1 MSPGEK
7 GGWNRWGADDELGA
21 ANLLTPEHVLAALRT
36 ARTGRVYPLAQ
47 PLRMAGTPRSDT
59 GMVVHVLSQD
69 AGDYATGQV
78 QQVGDG
84 QSVATDYLFLR
95 VHGSATHIDA
105 LGHVWAGDSLYNGHP
120 SSAVGSRGLL
130 RCGIDK
136 LPGIV
141 TRGVLLDVAG
151 WRGEPHLPA
160 GHEITVEEVEACAA
174 SAGVEIGGGDAV
186 LVRTGFNA
194 VYAKD
199 PDLYIWEF
207 PGIGLPAAR
216 WLAERDVVLVG
227 SDNLGV
233 EVRRR
238 DAPWELP
245 VHLHLLH
252 EHGIYMVE
260 LLDLDRLAADA
271 VHEFVF
277 MGAPLPLAGG
287 TGAPIS
293 PLAIG

>member
-1 MSPGEK
+1 MSGA
-7 GGWNRWGADDELGA
+7 WNRWGPDDELGA

-36 ARTGRVYPLAQ
+36 PRTGRVYPLAQ
-47 PLRMAGTPRSDT
+47 PIRTTGTPRSDT
-59 GMVVHVLSQD
+59 GTAVHLLAQD
-69 AGDYATGQV
+69 AGDYATGHV
-78 QQVGDG
+78 APIGDG

-95 VHGSATHIDA
+95 IHGTVTHIDA
-105 LGHVWAGDSLYNGHP
+105 LGHVWSGQSLYNGHP
-120 SSAVGSRGLL
+120 ASTMGSRGLL

-151 WRGEPHLPA
+151 WQGGRHLDRS
-160 GHEITVEEVEACAA
+160 HEITAQELAACAA
-174 SAGVEIGGGDAV
+174 SEGVEVRPGDAV
-186 LVRTGFNA
+186 LLRTGFNA
-194 VYAKD
+194 VYAED
-199 PDLYIWEF
+199 PERYVWEF
-207 PGIGLPAAR
+207 AGIGLEGAR
-216 WLAERDVVLVG
+216 WLADRDVVLVG
-227 SDNLGV
+227 SDTLGV

-238 DAPWELP
+238 EAAWELP

-252 EHGIYMVE
+252 RHGIYLVE
-260 LLDLDRLAADA
+260 LLDLDRLAADG
-271 VHEFVF
+271 VHEFLF